1 MTEEYPEQYR
11 EGLRLFNE
19 EEFFDCHDAL
29 EELWS
34 EAQGPEKKFIQGL
47 IQASIALFH
56 FGNENF
62 GGAKKL
68 YISARKNLDP
78 FGDQYMG
85 IRLGE
90 FLVDFQRCFQEL
102 LDNTEDYPTTVE
114 IQDELV
120 PKIRGIEEG
129 LVG

>member
-1 MTEEYPEQYR
+1 MPLDLPAQYL
-11 EGLRLFNE
+11 EGIRLFNS

-34 EAQGPEKKFIQGL
+34 DCRGEERKFIQGL

-68 YISARKNLDP
+68 YNSATALLSQYGDVYMSLDLKGFRK
-78 FGDQYMG
+78 
-85 IRLGE
+85 
-90 FLVDFQRCFQEL
+90 DFDECFAEL
-102 LDNTEDYPTTVE
+102 LSNTETYPTTVALR
-114 IQDELV
+114 DELV
-120 PKIRGIEEG
+120 PRMRLLESE
-129 LVG
+129 